1 MQILTP
7 PSQAVYRVEEGCGR
21 VARKEAT
28 NFGAKSMGSGMP
40 PALDSI
46 KGDLLRFMFEMRE
59 QGMGVAPRMVIMKSC
74 TLSRSFREKS
84 DYSQKFQVSRWLK
97 RNNSYN
103 VWQLMNL
110 KRIRG

>member
-1 MQILTP
+1 MQIFTP

-46 KGDLLRFMFEMRE
+46 KGDLLRFMFEIENRE
-59 QGMGVAPRMVIMKSC
+59 WVFPKMVILKAC
-74 TLSRSFREKS
+74 TLSRG
-84 DYSQKFQVSRWLK
+84 
-97 RNNSYN
+97 
-103 VWQLMNL
+103 
-110 KRIRG
+110 I